1 MTAADSARNHHDTR
15 LPDGLELVRTTD
27 VFDNDTAPAGL
38 LRAHRVA
45 DGVWARLVVHAG
57 TLRFAFEDQPDSP
70 ITLAAGDRVVI
81 PPARP
86 HHVELDGPARFA
98 IEFHRAPAAPELD
111 GLESTGLHSPPG
123 APGAQ

>member
-1 MTAADSARNHHDTR
+1 MTAADSARDHDDSQ
-15 LPDGLELVRTTD
+15 LPEGVELVRTTD

-57 TLRFAFEDQPDSP
+57 TLRFAFEDQPDQP
-70 ITLAAGDRVVI
+70 LTLETGDRVVI

-86 HHVELDGPARFA
+86 HHVELDGPVRFA
-98 IEFHRAPAAPELD
+98 IEFHRAAAAAALE
-111 GLESTGLHSPPG
+111 GLESTGLSSP
-123 APGAQ
+123 